1 MARPFGLAFSLHREM
16 DIHKPINME
25 QNKIMEKDINQEI
38 KETKEMHKKKGFKA
52 FFEKAAANITR
63 ATGSSTAFLVAVL
76 IILLWG
82 VTGPI
87 FHYSDTWQLVINT
100 GTTIIT
106 FLMVFIIQQSQNKD
120 SLAIQ
125 LKLNELIACE
135 ERASNRLID
144 VEDLTQAELE
154 VLKKFYV
161 RLSELAEEE
170 NDLFSSHSVDEAT
183 GQHKHKLS
191 LRHRPVPSPNGNGT
205 KQPQK

>member
-1 MARPFGLAFSLHREM
+1 MARPFGLAFSLVNR
-16 DIHKPINME
+16 IVLRKLINME
-25 QNKIMEKDINQEI
+25 QKNLLKKDINQEI
-38 KETKEMHKKKGFKA
+38 KETKDLRKNKGFKA
-52 FFEKAAANITR
+52 WFEKTASAITR
-63 ATGSSTAFLVAVL
+63 ATGSSTAFLIAVII
-76 IILLWG
+76 IILWG
-82 VTGPI
+82 LTGPI

-144 VEDLTQAELE
+144 VEDLTQEELE
-154 VLKKFYV
+154 TLKKFYV

-191 LRHRPVPSPNGNGT
+191 LRKKPVLV
-205 KQPQK
+205 KK